1 MVGRRRAAGKEL
13 RKMSQVRLRSPDD
26 ERLYMPIRRA
36 HESAHFTPKHPEA
49 GILLLLLL
57 LDEKTKTESV

>member
-1 MVGRRRAAGKEL
+1 MAGRRRAAGKEL
-13 RKMSQVRLRSPDD
+13 RKMSQVRLCSPDD
-26 ERLYMPIRRA
+26 ERLRRA

>member
-1 MVGRRRAAGKEL
+1 MVGRRCAAGKEL
-13 RKMSQVRLRSPDD
+13 RRMSQVRLCSPDD

-49 GILLLLLL
+49 GLFVV
-57 LDEKTKTESV
+57 TVVR